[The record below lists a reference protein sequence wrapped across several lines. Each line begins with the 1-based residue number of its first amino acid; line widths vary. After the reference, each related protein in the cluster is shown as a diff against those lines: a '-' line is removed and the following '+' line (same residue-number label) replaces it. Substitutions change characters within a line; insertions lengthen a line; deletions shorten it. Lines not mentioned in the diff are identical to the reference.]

1 MVNTLTEAMA
11 TAESTAASMFKSGK
25 ERTEAML
32 GIQKELLDMYDQ
44 AGRDWLARIKS
55 EAELWSELAAKL
67 SAARSVPEA
76 VELYQQC
83 ISQRMKMVTQDAQ
96 RLSEDYGSF
105 IQKLSRS
112 LSNGWFAGS
121 R

>member
-1 MVNTLTEAMA
+1 MANTLTEAMA

-32 GIQKELLDMYDQ
+32 GLQKELLDMCDQ
-44 AGRDWLARIKS
+44 ASRDWLARIKA

-67 SAARSVPEA
+67 TAARSVPEA
-76 VELYQQC
+76 VESYQQC

-96 RLSEDYGSF
+96 RLSDDYGSF
-105 IQKLSRS
+105 MQKFTRS
-112 LSNGWFAGS
+112 LNNGWFVG
-121 R
+121 RT